1 MGYSKQ
7 IFPLWTA
14 EAGGAPHIAA
24 FLSLY
29 YFYCC
34 MFIFFLYV
42 SPSMAASTTASN
54 TASYLSPA
62 ALARQSIENVLDDVV
77 VGTQLA

>member
-42 SPSMAASTTASN
+42 SPSMAASN

-62 ALARQSIENVLDDVV
+62 ALASQSIENVLDDVV

>member
-7 IFPLWTA
+7 IFPLWTAVA

-24 FLSLY
+24 FLSL
-29 YFYCC
+29 YCC

-42 SPSMAASTTASN
+42 SPSMAAFTTAF
-54 TASYLSPA
+54 YLSPA
-62 ALARQSIENVLDDVV
+62 ALASQSIENVLDDVV